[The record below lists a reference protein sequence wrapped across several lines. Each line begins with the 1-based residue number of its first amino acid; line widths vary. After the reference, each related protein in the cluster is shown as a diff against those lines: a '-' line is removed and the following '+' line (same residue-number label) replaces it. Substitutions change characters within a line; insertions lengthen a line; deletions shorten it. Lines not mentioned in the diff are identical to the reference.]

1 MSTSRMIIYLLNLV
15 LTLIDRS
22 LLERVLERFDGVD
35 ASSTVTTLA
44 AARTG
49 SLGFGHLYPVQA
61 MLSDLYRLGG
71 TEMEVSIGI

>member
-1 MSTSRMIIYLLNLV
+1 MPMYTLNLV

-35 ASSTVTTLA
+35 ARSTVTALA

-49 SLGFGHLYPVQA
+49 SLRFGHLYPVQA
-61 MLSDLYRLGG
+61 MVKDLYRLNGSQMRDLDRH
-71 TEMEVSIGI
+71 TDNW

>member
-1 MSTSRMIIYLLNLV
+1 MYTLHLV

-35 ASSTVTTLA
+35 ASSTVTALA

-61 MLSDLYRLGG
+61 MVNNLYHLDGSQ
-71 TEMEVSIGI
+71 METSIGI

>member
-1 MSTSRMIIYLLNLV
+1 MPQCTPNLV

-44 AARTG
+44 ATRTG
-49 SLGFGHLYPVQA
+49 SLGLGHIYPVQA
-61 MLSDLYRLGG
+61 MVSDLYHLDGSQ
-71 TEMEVSIGI
+71 MEVSIGI